1 MRDRWAG
8 LEAGVDAG
16 KFAALL
22 RRAHEAS
29 LRSGRTSKLV
39 RGVIADSWDRCKE
52 AGVDAGSPGAPRLL
66 DEGDA
71 SDRWSE
77 HPLSRATEVLRTAL
91 GDLLYDARH
100 IVVVSDADGCILWSD
115 GHPDVLRA
123 SERIRFTPGH
133 AWSEKAAGTNAVG
146 TALAADHALQVFSAE
161 HYREEVHPW
170 QCSAAPVHDPET
182 GETLGAIDVTG
193 SFRTAH
199 PHTLAMVQLAA
210 HLVEQQLRR
219 EMLERDNRIL
229 GLFAEHTARFG
240 GPAAA
245 ISPGGRVLAST
256 PVAWTGGRVEVP
268 TDGIVAQPL
277 GEGLLLV
284 PESTEARARR
294 GPAMRLSMKRRGRVR
309 IELEGG
315 AVRTLSARH
324 SEIVGLLAEH
334 PDGLDSHELAE
345 LVYGEPGHEVSLRAE
360 MHRLRESL
368 GSVLATRPYRLH
380 EVDLAGIG
388 VEQGTPSGQ
397 E

>member
-8 LEAGVDAG
+8 LEAGVDARKWAG
-16 KFAALL
+16 LL

-29 LRSGRTSKLV
+29 LRSGRPSKLV
-39 RGVIADSWDRCKE
+39 RHVIADSWDRCKE
-52 AGVDAGSPGAPRLL
+52 AGVDAGSPGAPRVL
-66 DEGDA
+66 DEQDA
-71 SDRWSE
+71 SERWRE
-77 HPLSRATEVLRTAL
+77 HPLSRATEVLQTVL

-100 IVVVSDADGCILWSD
+100 IVVVSDENGCILWSD

-133 AWSEKAAGTNAVG
+133 AWSEEAAGTNAVG

-182 GETLGAIDVTG
+182 GATLGAIDVTG
-193 SFRTAH
+193 TYRTAH

-210 HLVEQQLRR
+210 GLVEQQLRR

-229 GLFAEHTARFG
+229 GLFAEHAARFG

-245 ISPGGRVLAST
+245 SSPSGRVLAST
-256 PVAWTGGRVEVP
+256 PASWTGGHVSVP
-268 TDGIVAQPL
+268 VDGIVAEPL

-284 PESTEARARR
+284 PEAPKSRARR
-294 GPAMRLSMKRRGRVR
+294 SPAIRLSLKTPGRVR
-309 IELEGG
+309 IELVGG
-315 AVRTLSARH
+315 GDRTLSGRH
-324 SEIVGLLAEH
+324 SEIVGLLADH

-360 MHRLRESL
+360 MHRLREIL
-368 GSVLATRPYRLH
+368 GDALATRPYRLG
-380 EVDLAGIG
+380 D
-388 VEQGTPSGQ
+388 VEFAPAKRSK

>member
-8 LEAGVDAG
+8 LEAGVDAR
-16 KFAALL
+16 KWATLL

-39 RGVIADSWDRCKE
+39 RGVIADSWDRCKQ

-66 DEGDA
+66 DDQDTSE
-71 SDRWSE
+71 RWHE
-77 HPLSRATEVLRTAL
+77 HPLSRATEVLRTVL

-100 IVVVSDADGCILWSD
+100 IVVVSDADGTILWSD

-123 SERIRFTPGH
+123 SEGIRFTPGH
-133 AWSEKAAGTNAVG
+133 AWSEQAAGTNAVG

-182 GETLGAIDVTG
+182 GAPLGAIDVTG
-193 SFRTAH
+193 SYRTAH

-210 HLVEQQLRR
+210 RLVEQQLRR

-229 GLFAEHTARFG
+229 GLFADHAASYG

-245 ISPGGRVLAST
+245 VSPSGRVLAST
-256 PVAWTGGRVEVP
+256 PTAWAAGRVEMP
-268 TDGIVAQPL
+268 SAGIAAEPL

-284 PESTEARARR
+284 PESVEARARR
-294 GPAMRLSMKRRGRVR
+294 APAMRLSATGGGRVR
-309 IELEGG
+309 IELAGG
-315 AVRTLSARH
+315 AVRLLSARH
-324 SEIVGLLAEH
+324 SEIVELLAEH
-334 PDGLDSHELAE
+334 PDGLDSHELAA
-345 LVYGEPGHEVSLRAE
+345 LLYGEPGHEVSLRAE
-360 MHRLRESL
+360 MHRLREIL
-368 GSVLATRPYRLH
+368 GSALATRPYRMT
-380 EVDLAGIG
+380 G
-388 VEQGTPSGQ
+388 VEVSAQS
-397 E
+397 

>member
-8 LEAGVDAG
+8 LEAGIDARRW
-16 KFAALL
+16 AALL

-29 LRSGRTSKLV
+29 LRSGQTSKLV
-39 RGVIADSWDRCKE
+39 RNVIADSWDRSKR

-66 DEGDA
+66 DEGGA
-71 SDRWSE
+71 SDRWQE
-77 HPLSRATEVLRTAL
+77 HPLSCATDVLRAVL

-100 IVVVSDADGCILWSD
+100 IVVVSDSQGCILWSD

-123 SERIRFTPGH
+123 SEGIRFTPGH
-133 AWSEKAAGTNAVG
+133 SWSEEAAGTNAVG

-161 HYREEVHPW
+161 HFREEVHPW

-193 SFRTAH
+193 SYRTAH

-229 GLFAEHTARFG
+229 GLFADHAASYG

-245 ISPGGRVLAST
+245 VSQSGRVLAST
-256 PVAWTGGRVEVP
+256 PAAWAGGRVEVP
-268 TDGIVAQPL
+268 SDGIVAEPL

-284 PESTEARARR
+284 PERPVRVR
-294 GPAMRLSMKRRGRVR
+294 VRLKRSGQRVR
-309 IELEGG
+309 IELPGG
-315 AVRTLSARH
+315 SRRLTARH
-324 SEIVGLLAEH
+324 SEIVVLLAEH

-360 MHRLRESL
+360 MHRLREVLGKSL
-368 GSVLATRPYRLH
+368 GTRPYRLKDA
-380 EVDLAGIG
+380 ELMA
-388 VEQGTPSGQ
+388 PR
-397 E
+397 